1 MGARPNKIFI
11 CKPAIRLWCRR
22 GNMAKLI
29 RMRGWVLFVVFL
41 YVPVVQAQE
50 TDPAKN
56 DPREQPVAP
65 YVAPLAAGR
74 TSVLALNSP
83 LGQTEAIQVA
93 GNDRPLSGVQAP
105 TLGPSV
111 GARNFL
117 VPSFS
122 ATSQMATSSS
132 AAGISR
138 PTDFNYL
145 LGSLDLNHVT
155 NRSELLVHYTGG
167 GMFSSYLNS
176 AIQDLEFSY
185 SYKWQRWSM
194 LLGDD
199 VSFLSESPFGFGGVG
214 GLEFLNGDSPFG
226 PGGFLN
232 GILGPNQTIPT
243 IMVPRLSN
251 TFVSQ
256 MEYKVS
262 PRASWTAS
270 GAYGTLNFLG
280 VDLINSADALF
291 QTGYNYSVSPASTI
305 AVIYRFD
312 DFRFTKFP
320 QTIEDHVVKFG
331 YARYVTGRLSFQVAA
346 GPSVVMLRGIF
357 TGSGSNV
364 SWALDSALNYKWDRT
379 TLSLSYD
386 HLVTGGSGV
395 LVGAQTGQA
404 EASVE
409 RKLSPRWRASASL
422 GYATNTSLI
431 PTSISS
437 STKHYNSWYAGVRFN
452 HELRPGTNL
461 FLGYDA
467 RLQTLN
473 SATCTTPNC
482 GGNFIA
488 HEISAGFNFSLRP
501 ILFR

>member
-1 MGARPNKIFI
+1 
-11 CKPAIRLWCRR
+11 
-22 GNMAKLI
+22 MANLI
-29 RMRGWVLFVVFL
+29 LIRGWVLFAVLL
-41 YVPVVQAQE
+41 YAPVVQAQE
-50 TDPAKN
+50 TPPSKN
-56 DPREQPVAP
+56 DPREQPVTP
-65 YVAPLAAGR
+65 YLAPLPAGS
-74 TSVLALNSP
+74 TSVMALNSP
-83 LGQTEAIQVA
+83 IGAGEQVQTG
-93 GNDRPLSGVQAP
+93 GNNQPLSGAQAP
-105 TLGPSV
+105 TLGPNV

-145 LGSLDLNHVT
+145 VGNLDLNHIT
-155 NRSELLVHYTGG
+155 NRSELLMHYSGG

-214 GLEFLNGDSPFG
+214 VLEFLNGNSPFG

-256 MEYKVS
+256 IEYNVS
-262 PRASWTAS
+262 PRSSWTAS
-270 GAYGTLNFLG
+270 GTYGTLNFFG
-280 VDLINSADALF
+280 VGYINSADALF
-291 QTGYNYSVSPASTI
+291 QTGYNYSVSPASMI

-312 DFRFTKFP
+312 DFRFTKLP

-331 YARYVTGRLSFQVAA
+331 YGRYVTGRLSFQVAA
-346 GPSVVMLRGIF
+346 GPSVVVLRGIF
-357 TGSGSNV
+357 SGSANNV
-364 SWALDSALNYKWDRT
+364 SWALDSALNYKWADT
-379 TLSLSYD
+379 TLLFSYD

-395 LVGAQTGQA
+395 LVGAQTGQV
-404 EASVE
+404 EAAVE
-409 RKLSPRWRASASL
+409 RKLSPRWRVSASL

-431 PTSISS
+431 PTRISS
-437 STKHYNSWYAGVRFN
+437 STEHYNSWYAGARFN
-452 HELRPGTNL
+452 HELRPGASL

-467 RLQTLN
+467 RLQVLN
-473 SATCTTPNC
+473 RATCTTPNC
-482 GGNFIA
+482 GGNFTT
-488 HEISAGFNFSLRP
+488 HEISAGFNFGLRP

>member
-1 MGARPNKIFI
+1 
-11 CKPAIRLWCRR
+11 
-22 GNMAKLI
+22 MANLILI
-29 RMRGWVLFVVFL
+29 RSCMLVALFL
-41 YVPVVQAQE
+41 YAPLVQAQA

-56 DPREQPVAP
+56 DPREQPVTP
-65 YVAPLAAGR
+65 YLAPLPAGS

-83 LGQTEAIQVA
+83 LGAGDQVQVG
-93 GNDRPLSGVQAP
+93 GNDQPLSGVQAP
-105 TLGPSV
+105 TLGPVV

-138 PTDFNYL
+138 PTDFTYL
-145 LGSLDLNHVT
+145 LGNLDLNHVT
-155 NRSELLVHYTGG
+155 NRSELLLHYTGG

-176 AIQDLEFSY
+176 AVQDLEFSY
-185 SYKWQRWSM
+185 NYKWQRWSM

-199 VSFLSESPFGFGGVG
+199 ASFLSESPFGFGGVG
-214 GLEFLNGDSPFG
+214 GLEFLNGGSPFG

-256 MEYKVS
+256 IEYNAS
-262 PRASWTAS
+262 PRSSWTAS
-270 GAYGTLNFLG
+270 GAYGTLKFLG
-280 VDLINSADALF
+280 VDYINSADALF

-312 DFRFTKFP
+312 DFRFTKFH
-320 QTIEDHVVKFG
+320 QTIEDHVLKFG

-357 TGSGSNV
+357 SGSGNNV
-364 SWALDSALNYKWDRT
+364 SWALDSALNYKWEGM
-379 TLSLSYD
+379 TLLLSYD

-395 LVGAQTGQA
+395 LVGAQTGQV
-404 EASVE
+404 EATVE
-409 RKLSPRWRASASL
+409 RKLRLRWRASASL

-431 PTSISS
+431 PTTISS
-437 STKHYNSWYAGVRFN
+437 GTEHYNSWYAAVQFN
-452 HELRPGTNL
+452 HELRRGTNL
-461 FLGYDA
+461 FVGYDA
-467 RLQTLN
+467 RLQVLN

-482 GGNFIA
+482 GGNFIT